1 MTKLVDESLSQ
12 VGPDLKSLSHQN
24 GPDLKSLR
32 QKAAQLREY
41 HESKIKSKF
50 EENKTYFIVNCETI
64 KTKYG
69 PTFVIT
75 TDEGER
81 YFANKKVSKYMEDN
95 HLTIS
100 NFKPFG
106 INTYNYKTFVNE
118 NGEKIIYLELQIFN
132 SEIKVKKSVKPTS
145 WPRLEETKPLMAQ
158 TPKEAK
164 PTSWPRLEKESKPI
178 NWANTL
184 KSLSQVV
191 QDSEE
196 FKSHK

>member
-1 MTKLVDESLSQ
+1 MTKLSQHVVPDSKSPVDESLR
-12 VGPDLKSLSHQN
+12 HQDV
-24 GPDLKSLR
+24 PDLKSLR

-81 YFANKKVSKYMEDN
+81 FFANKKVSKYMEDN

-118 NGEKIIYLELQIFN
+118 NGEKIVYLELQIFN
-132 SEIKVKKSVKPTS
+132 SEMKVKKSVKP
-145 WPRLEETKPLMAQ
+145 LMAQ
-158 TPKEAK
+158 T
-164 PTSWPRLEKESKPI
+164 LQSKG
-178 NWANTL
+178 
-184 KSLSQVV
+184 
-191 QDSEE
+191 
-196 FKSHK
+196 HK

>member
-1 MTKLVDESLSQ
+1 MTKLVDESLRHQ
-12 VGPDLKSLSHQN
+12 DVPDLKSLRHQDV
-24 GPDLKSLR
+24 PDLKSLR

-64 KTKYG
+64 KTKFG

-118 NGEKIIYLELQIFN
+118 NGDKIIYLELQIFN
-132 SEIKVKKSVKPTS
+132 SEMKKKSSKPS
-145 WPRLEETKPLMAQ
+145 WPRLEE
-158 TPKEAK
+158 
-164 PTSWPRLEKESKPI
+164 SKC
-178 NWANTL
+178 
-184 KSLSQVV
+184 
-191 QDSEE
+191 
-196 FKSHK
+196 HK

>member
-1 MTKLVDESLSQ
+1 MTTPVDE
-12 VGPDLKSLSHQN
+12 
-24 GPDLKSLR
+24 SLR
-32 QKAAQLREY
+32 QKAAKLREF

-95 HLTIS
+95 HLTLS

-118 NGEKIIYLELQIFN
+118 NGEKIVYLELQIFN
-132 SEIKVKKSVKPTS
+132 SEMKKKSVKPTS
-145 WPRLEETKPLMAQ
+145 WSRLEESKPKRPRLEE
-158 TPKEAK
+158 
-164 PTSWPRLEKESKPI
+164 SKC
-178 NWANTL
+178 
-184 KSLSQVV
+184 
-191 QDSEE
+191 
-196 FKSHK
+196 HK

>member
-1 MTKLVDESLSQ
+1 MTKLSQQ
-12 VGPDLKSLSHQN
+12 VGPDSRS
-24 GPDLKSLR
+24 PVDESLR

-81 YFANKKVSKYMEDN
+81 FFANKKVSKYMEDN
-95 HLTIS
+95 KLTLS

-106 INTYNYKTFVNE
+106 INTYGYKTFVNE
-118 NGEKIIYLELQIFN
+118 NNEKIMYLELQIFN
-132 SEIKVKKSVKPTS
+132 SEMKSKKAKHN
-145 WPRLEETKPLMAQ
+145 AQ

-164 PTSWPRLEKESKPI
+164 K
-178 NWANTL
+178 N
-184 KSLSQVV
+184 
-191 QDSEE
+191 
-196 FKSHK
+196 

>member
-1 MTKLVDESLSQ
+1 MTKLVDESLR
-12 VGPDLKSLSHQN
+12 HQDV
-24 GPDLKSLR
+24 PDLKSLR

-64 KTKYG
+64 KSTKYG

-95 HLTIS
+95 HLTLN

-118 NGEKIIYLELQIFN
+118 NGEKIVYLELQIFN
-132 SEIKVKKSVKPTS
+132 SEMKTKKAKI
-145 WPRLEETKPLMAQ
+145 
-158 TPKEAK
+158 PKEAK
-164 PTSWPRLEKESKPI
+164 KI
-178 NWANTL
+178 N
-184 KSLSQVV
+184 
-191 QDSEE
+191 
-196 FKSHK
+196 

>member
-1 MTKLVDESLSQ
+1 MTKLSQHVVPDSKSPVDEVLR
-12 VGPDLKSLSHQN
+12 HQDV
-24 GPDLKSLR
+24 PDLKSLR

-81 YFANKKVSKYMEDN
+81 FFANKKISKYMEDN

-106 INTYNYKTFVNE
+106 INTYNYKTFINE
-118 NGEKIIYLELQIFN
+118 NGDKIVYLELQIFN
-132 SEIKVKKSVKPTS
+132 SEMKKKSSKPS
-145 WPRLEETKPLMAQ
+145 KPNKLAQTLKEAKLAQ
-158 TPKEAK
+158 TP
-164 PTSWPRLEKESKPI
+164 LESKC
-178 NWANTL
+178 
-184 KSLSQVV
+184 
-191 QDSEE
+191 
-196 FKSHK
+196 HK

>member
-1 MTKLVDESLSQ
+1 MTKLSQ
-12 VGPDLKSLSHQN
+12 HVGPDSKS
-24 GPDLKSLR
+24 PVDESLR

-64 KTKYG
+64 KPSHWPGLEESKTKYG

-95 HLTIS
+95 KLTLS

-118 NGEKIIYLELQIFN
+118 NGEKIVYLELQIFN
-132 SEIKVKKSVKPTS
+132 SEMKTKKSKI
-145 WPRLEETKPLMAQ
+145 
-158 TPKEAK
+158 PKEAK
-164 PTSWPRLEKESKPI
+164 K
-178 NWANTL
+178 N
-184 KSLSQVV
+184 
-191 QDSEE
+191 
-196 FKSHK
+196 

>member
-1 MTKLVDESLSQ
+1 MTKILDESLR
-12 VGPDLKSLSHQN
+12 HQDV
-24 GPDLKSLR
+24 PDLKSLR
-32 QKAAQLREY
+32 QKAAQLREF

-64 KTKYG
+64 KTKFG

-81 YFANKKVSKYMEDN
+81 FFANKKVSKYMEDN

-118 NGEKIIYLELQIFN
+118 NGEKIVYLELQIFN
-132 SEIKVKKSVKPTS
+132 SEMKKKSVKPIKLAQT
-145 WPRLEETKPLMAQ
+145 PKEAKPLMAQ
-158 TPKEAK
+158 TPKE
-164 PTSWPRLEKESKPI
+164 SKC
-178 NWANTL
+178 
-184 KSLSQVV
+184 
-191 QDSEE
+191 
-196 FKSHK
+196 HK

>member
-1 MTKLVDESLSQ
+1 MTKLSQQVGPDSKSPVDESLR
-12 VGPDLKSLSHQN
+12 HQEV
-24 GPDLKSLR
+24 PDLKSLR
-32 QKAAQLREY
+32 QKAAQLREF

-81 YFANKKVSKYMEDN
+81 FFANKKVSKYMEDN

-118 NGEKIIYLELQIFN
+118 NGEKIVYLELQIFN
-132 SEIKVKKSVKPTS
+132 SEMKKKSV
-145 WPRLEETKPLMAQ
+145 KPLMAQ
-158 TPKEAK
+158 TPKE
-164 PTSWPRLEKESKPI
+164 
-178 NWANTL
+178 
-184 KSLSQVV
+184 
-191 QDSEE
+191 
-196 FKSHK
+196 FKCHK

>member
-1 MTKLVDESLSQ
+1 MTKLSQQVDSDSRSPVDESLR
-12 VGPDLKSLSHQN
+12 HQDV
-24 GPDLKSLR
+24 PDLKSLR
-32 QKAAQLREY
+32 QKAAQLREF

-69 PTFVIT
+69 LTFVIT

-81 YFANKKVSKYMEDN
+81 FFANKKVSKYMEDN

-118 NGEKIIYLELQIFN
+118 NGEKIVYLELQIFN
-132 SEIKVKKSVKPTS
+132 SEMKKKSVKC
-145 WPRLEETKPLMAQ
+145 
-158 TPKEAK
+158 
-164 PTSWPRLEKESKPI
+164 
-178 NWANTL
+178 
-184 KSLSQVV
+184 
-191 QDSEE
+191 
-196 FKSHK
+196 HK

>member
-1 MTKLVDESLSQ
+1 MTKLSQHVVPDSKSPVDESFR
-12 VGPDLKSLSHQN
+12 HQDV
-24 GPDLKSLR
+24 PDLKSLR
-32 QKAAQLREY
+32 QKAAQLREF

-69 PTFVIT
+69 PTFVIS

-81 YFANKKVSKYMEDN
+81 FFANKKVSKYMEDN

-118 NGEKIIYLELQIFN
+118 NGDKIVYLELQIFN
-132 SEIKVKKSVKPTS
+132 SEMKKKSVKPLS
-145 WPRLEETKPLMAQ
+145 W
-158 TPKEAK
+158 
-164 PTSWPRLEKESKPI
+164 S
-178 NWANTL
+178 NTL

-196 FKSHK
+196 VKCHK

>member
-1 MTKLVDESLSQ
+1 MTKLIDESLR
-12 VGPDLKSLSHQN
+12 HQDV
-24 GPDLKSLR
+24 PDLKSLR

-50 EENKTYFIVNCETI
+50 EENKTYFIVNCETL

-95 HLTIS
+95 HLTLG

-118 NGEKIIYLELQIFN
+118 NDEKIVYLELQIFN
-132 SEIKVKKSVKPTS
+132 SETKKRTVKPIK
-145 WPRLEETKPLMAQ
+145 LAQ
-158 TPKEAK
+158 TQ
-164 PTSWPRLEKESKPI
+164 R
-178 NWANTL
+178 
-184 KSLSQVV
+184 V
-191 QDSEE
+191 
-196 FKSHK
+196 

>member
-1 MTKLVDESLSQ
+1 MTLLVDE
-12 VGPDLKSLSHQN
+12 
-24 GPDLKSLR
+24 SLR
-32 QKAAQLREY
+32 QKAAQLREF

-50 EENKTYFIVNCETI
+50 EENKTYFIVKCETI

-95 HLTIS
+95 KLTLN

-118 NGEKIIYLELQIFN
+118 NGEKIVYLELQIF
-132 SEIKVKKSVKPTS
+132 KPTS
-145 WPRLEETKPLMAQ
+145 WPGL
-158 TPKEAK
+158 
-164 PTSWPRLEKESKPI
+164 
-178 NWANTL
+178 
-184 KSLSQVV
+184 
-191 QDSEE
+191 
-196 FKSHK
+196 

>member
-1 MTKLVDESLSQ
+1 MTKLVDE
-12 VGPDLKSLSHQN
+12 V
-24 GPDLKSLR
+24 LR
-32 QKAAQLREY
+32 QKAAQLREF

-64 KTKYG
+64 KTKFG
-69 PTFVIT
+69 PTFVIS

-81 YFANKKVSKYMEDN
+81 FFANKKVSKYMEDN

-132 SEIKVKKSVKPTS
+132 SEMKKKSVKPLS
-145 WPRLEETKPLMAQ
+145 W
-158 TPKEAK
+158 
-164 PTSWPRLEKESKPI
+164 S
-178 NWANTL
+178 NTL

-196 FKSHK
+196 VKCHK

>member
-1 MTKLVDESLSQ
+1 MTKLSQQVDPDSRSPVDESLR
-12 VGPDLKSLSHQN
+12 HQDVT
-24 GPDLKSLR
+24 DLKSLR

-69 PTFVIT
+69 PTFIIT

-95 HLTIS
+95 HLTLS

-118 NGEKIIYLELQIFN
+118 NGEKIMYLELQIFN
-132 SEIKVKKSVKPTS
+132 SEMKTKKSKIPK
-145 WPRLEETKPLMAQ
+145 ETK
-158 TPKEAK
+158 K
-164 PTSWPRLEKESKPI
+164 
-178 NWANTL
+178 N
-184 KSLSQVV
+184 
-191 QDSEE
+191 
-196 FKSHK
+196 

>member
-1 MTKLVDESLSQ
+1 MTKIVDEVLRHQ
-12 VGPDLKSLSHQN
+12 DVPDLKSLSHQN
-24 GPDLKSLR
+24 VPDLKSLR
-32 QKAAQLREY
+32 QKAAQLREF

-81 YFANKKVSKYMEDN
+81 FFANKKVSKYMEDN

-118 NGEKIIYLELQIFN
+118 NGDKIIYLELQIFN
-132 SEIKVKKSVKPTS
+132 SEVKPKKSVKPMK
-145 WPRLEETKPLMAQ
+145 LAQ
-158 TPKEAK
+158 TP
-164 PTSWPRLEKESKPI
+164 L
-178 NWANTL
+178 
-184 KSLSQVV
+184 
-191 QDSEE
+191 E
-196 FKSHK
+196 FKCHK

>member
-1 MTKLVDESLSQ
+1 MTLLVDE
-12 VGPDLKSLSHQN
+12 
-24 GPDLKSLR
+24 SLR
-32 QKAAQLREY
+32 QKAAQLREF

-50 EENKTYFIVNCETI
+50 EENKTYFIVKCETI

-95 HLTIS
+95 KLTIS

-118 NGEKIIYLELQIFN
+118 NGEKIVYLELQIF
-132 SEIKVKKSVKPTS
+132 KPTS
-145 WPRLEETKPLMAQ
+145 WPGL
-158 TPKEAK
+158 
-164 PTSWPRLEKESKPI
+164 
-178 NWANTL
+178 
-184 KSLSQVV
+184 
-191 QDSEE
+191 
-196 FKSHK
+196 

>member
-1 MTKLVDESLSQ
+1 MTKLVDEVLR
-12 VGPDLKSLSHQN
+12 HQDV
-24 GPDLKSLR
+24 PDLKSLR

-64 KTKYG
+64 KTKFG

-118 NGEKIIYLELQIFN
+118 NGEKIVYLELQIFN
-132 SEIKVKKSVKPTS
+132 SEIKQANKIGPDYERGQKKSVKPIK
-145 WPRLEETKPLMAQ
+145 LAQ
-158 TPKEAK
+158 T
-164 PTSWPRLEKESKPI
+164 RR
-178 NWANTL
+178 
-184 KSLSQVV
+184 
-191 QDSEE
+191 D
-196 FKSHK
+196 

>member
-1 MTKLVDESLSQ
+1 MTKLSQQVDSDSRSPVDESLR
-12 VGPDLKSLSHQN
+12 HQDV
-24 GPDLKSLR
+24 PDLKSLR
-32 QKAAQLREY
+32 QKAAQLREF

-69 PTFVIT
+69 PSQQVGPDSKRLTFVIT

-81 YFANKKVSKYMEDN
+81 FFANKKVSKYMEDN

-118 NGEKIIYLELQIFN
+118 NGEKIVYLELQIFN
-132 SEIKVKKSVKPTS
+132 SEMKKKSIKC
-145 WPRLEETKPLMAQ
+145 
-158 TPKEAK
+158 
-164 PTSWPRLEKESKPI
+164 
-178 NWANTL
+178 
-184 KSLSQVV
+184 
-191 QDSEE
+191 
-196 FKSHK
+196 HK

>member
-1 MTKLVDESLSQ
+1 MTKLVDEVLR
-12 VGPDLKSLSHQN
+12 HQDV
-24 GPDLKSLR
+24 PDLKSLR
-32 QKAAQLREY
+32 QKAAKLREF

-81 YFANKKVSKYMEDN
+81 FFANKKVSKYMEDN

-118 NGEKIIYLELQIFN
+118 NGEKIVYLELQIFN
-132 SEIKVKKSVKPTS
+132 SEMKVKKSVKP
-145 WPRLEETKPLMAQ
+145 LMAQ
-158 TPKEAK
+158 NL
-164 PTSWPRLEKESKPI
+164 R
-178 NWANTL
+178 
-184 KSLSQVV
+184 V
-191 QDSEE
+191 
-196 FKSHK
+196 